1 MADVLFYVQHLLGIG
16 HLRRAAALVSAMDRA
31 GLEVVLASGGLPVA
45 GLDIGGARLV
55 QLPPLRSRDA
65 AFSALVDGD
74 GNAID
79 DAWKAARRDRLLA
92 LYRETR
98 PRAIVIEQFPF
109 GRRQLRFE
117 LMPLLEAAAASDPR
131 PAVLASVRDIVNQPG
146 KPEKTAWILDTARR
160 RFELVLVH
168 GDPAF
173 ATFEESF
180 PPAARIAERIRYTG
194 YVVGDAPS
202 DRDGPLD
209 RDGPGQGEVL
219 VSTGGGAV
227 AAPLVEAALA
237 ARPRSPLKD
246 ATWRILIGDNL
257 PQETFA
263 RHAAAAAEDVI
274 VERSRADFRA
284 RLARCALSIS
294 QAGYNT
300 AIEVLCA
307 GVPAVLVPF
316 AGSGETEQSLRA
328 RLLAERGAA
337 VALPEAELTGESL
350 AEAVAKA
357 LQSKGRRPRVALAT
371 EGAARTAEIVRERLA
386 IVGG

>member
-31 GLEVVLASGGLPVA
+31 GLEIVLASGGLPVA

-98 PRAIVIEQFPF
+98 PRAIVTEQFPF

-160 RFELVLVH
+160 RFDLVLVH

-173 ATFEESF
+173 ARFEESF

-202 DRDGPLD
+202 DRESQ
-209 RDGPGQGEVL
+209 GQGEVL

-263 RHAAAAAEDVI
+263 RYAAAAAEGVI
-274 VERSRADFRA
+274 VERSRPDFRA

-337 VALPEAELTGESL
+337 VALAEAELSGESL

-357 LQSKGRRPRVALAT
+357 LQIKGRRPRVALAT

>member
-16 HLRRAAALVSAMDRA
+16 HLRRAAALVAAMDRTV
-31 GLEVVLASGGLPVA
+31 LEVVLVSGGMPVK

-55 QLPPLRSRDA
+55 QLPPLRSRDTD
-65 AFSALVDGD
+65 FSALVDGD
-74 GNAID
+74 GKPID
-79 DAWKAARRDRLLA
+79 EAWKAARRDRLLA

-98 PRAIVIEQFPF
+98 PRAIVTEQFPF

-117 LMPLLEAAAASDPR
+117 LMPLLEAATASEPR
-131 PAVLASVRDIVNQPG
+131 PTIIASIRDILNEPG
-146 KPEKTAWILDTARR
+146 KPEKTAWILDTVRHH
-160 RFELVLVH
+160 FDLVLVH

-173 ATFEESF
+173 TTLEDSF
-180 PPAARIAERIRYTG
+180 PPAAGIAERVRYTG
-194 YVVGDAPS
+194 YVVAGAAEKGN
-202 DRDGPLD
+202 GPEQGL
-209 RDGPGQGEVL
+209 GQGEVL

-237 ARPRSPLKD
+237 ARERTPLKD

-257 PQETFA
+257 PQDQFERFA
-263 RHAAAAAEDVI
+263 EAAPNGVI
-274 VERSRADFRA
+274 VERSRSDFRA

-300 AIEVLCA
+300 AMEVLRA

-316 AGSGETEQSLRA
+316 VGSGETEQSLRA

-337 VALPEAELTGESL
+337 VALAEADLTGGTL
-350 AEAVAKA
+350 ARAVAQA
-357 LQSKGRRPRVALAT
+357 LETRGRQPGVALAT

-386 IVGG
+386 IVGISS